1 MKRKLFLISTIA
13 MCFFAL
19 SCTKDISEN
28 IINTNKFGF
37 NVYLSED
44 NSKTNEFGMNSW
56 LVFPSVNDYEE
67 AVSYL
72 NKLQEEDNLN
82 SFEKQLNYIST
93 RVYYSEIERDSLQ
106 IFDDVLATLL
116 NPDGVIQICDYII
129 AIDMIHG
136 ELHVQNAADSTID
149 FITSTDN
156 DFIDYIEG
164 KITFEELNKPGVMQ
178 KSVKHDDY
186 NVTRTFM
193 FAGSTSVNV
202 TMKASASNAGIFSS
216 IYSQIY
222 VDKIFVG
229 ENAPHIY
236 VEVMSGSYY
245 VYKSSGTV
253 MGIATE
259 TKSGKAKSYKI
270 SSYYGTRRFD
280 IHNYRYNVKFK
291 YGHSSSNIVETI
303 SITLPYYT

>member
-1 MKRKLFLISTIA
+1 MKRKLFLISTIT

-28 IINTNKFGF
+28 ISNTNKFGF

-82 SFEKQLNYIST
+82 SFEEQLNYIST

-164 KITFEELNKPGVMQ
+164 KITFEELNKPEIMQ

-186 NVTRTFM
+186 NVVRTFM

-202 TMKASASNAGIFSS
+202 TMKAWATNAGILSS
-216 IYSQIY
+216 IKSQIY
-222 VDKIFVG
+222 IDQIFLG
-229 ENAPHIY
+229 NNAPYIS
-236 VEVMSGSYY
+236 VETLSGGFYRLPNKK
-245 VYKSSGTV
+245 VTIPV
-253 MGIATE
+253 E
-259 TKSGKAKSYKI
+259 TKSGKTKSYTI
-270 SSYYGTRRFD
+270 TSYSGFQRID
-280 IHNYRYNVKFK
+280 IHYYRYNVKFK
-291 YGHSSSNIVETI
+291 YGNSSSSIVDII
-303 SITLPYYT
+303 SISLPYYT